1 MNIGQ
6 DVFGTFSIFTF
17 GGFMGLT
24 IGCILAV
31 KEKKNGIVTINNKLL
46 VGDTQSALVSL
57 IGAAFIFILFPFL
70 AF

>member
-1 MNIGQ
+1 LNVGQ

-24 IGCILAV
+24 IGCIIAK
-31 KEKKNGIVTINNKLL
+31 KEWKNGISTINNKLL
-46 VGDTQSALVSL
+46 EGDKQSALLSL
-57 IGAAFIFILFPFL
+57 LGASFIFILFPFL